1 MNERIRKIAEQAWD
15 ETAVSQE
22 FGNPVPF
29 AERLADLLI
38 VEIYNQVKQELIDD
52 ELIEAEQD
60 PIDRAYLKGCNGGT
74 VDALYHIKN
83 FGLEDSEE

>member
-15 ETAVSQE
+15 DPMVSPE

-29 AERLADLLI
+29 AERIADLLI
-38 VEIYNQVKQELIDD
+38 VEIYNQVRQELIDD
-52 ELIEAEQD
+52 EVIEAQQD
-60 PIDRAYLKGCNGGT
+60 PVNKAYLKGCNGGI

-83 FGLEDSEE
+83 FGLKDSEE